1 MHSDNPFYF
10 TLLGLTI
17 CFAVTTT
24 SCKRL
29 LPANHI
35 PPKKMEQVLMD
46 VSLAETYSTMT
57 SDNQHTRGV
66 KNSDSLS
73 VYYKTIFAH
82 YDITQN
88 EFDESMQWYKAHPEE
103 LDTVYSHM
111 IATIGKMQGQPAGA
125 LK

>member
-1 MHSDNPFYF
+1 
-10 TLLGLTI
+10 
-17 CFAVTTT
+17 
-24 SCKRL
+24 
-29 LPANHI
+29 
-35 PPKKMEQVLMD
+35 MD